1 MEAYLHDLQ
10 RALAT
15 TLAAIELAARVGHH
29 HRAEVVAQH
38 GASRVLCMMGYFEP
52 AKAHAERA
60 LALVQRLGVRR
71 FEPVSLNE

>member
-1 MEAYLHDLQ
+1 
-10 RALAT
+10 
-15 TLAAIELAARVGHH
+15 
-29 HRAEVVAQH
+29 
-38 GASRVLCMMGYFEP
+38 MMGYFEP